1 MTAPEAQSSDLPGLG
16 KIALVT
22 GGSRGIGAAICRALA
37 QAGSDVAVGYRTNAA
52 AAEGVCAQ
60 VEGAGRK
67 AVTVRGDVRRPEDIE
82 DMVCHV
88 RRDLGEIDIFVSN
101 AGRMTPARLADID
114 ASEWDEAMAEHARA
128 AFLFSKKVIPG
139 MERRS
144 YGRILFISSISAYT
158 GGTLGPHYSAAKAAL
173 LGLMHSLAAQCAK
186 SGITVN
192 SIAPSLIETGPR
204 DPGLIRQIPVARF
217 GTPAEVAVLAAAII
231 HNGYI
236 TGQTILI
243 DGGQRMN

>member
-1 MTAPEAQSSDLPGLG
+1 MTVPEVQSSGLPGPG

-37 QAGSDVAVGYRTNAA
+37 GAGSDVAVGYHTNAP
-52 AAEGVCAQ
+52 AAEMVRAQ
-60 VEGAGRK
+60 IAGTGRR
-67 AVTVRGDVRRPEDIE
+67 AVTVRGDVRNPEDI
-82 DMVCHV
+82 DDIVGQV
-88 RRDLGEIDIFVSN
+88 SRDLGEIDIFVSN
-101 AGRMTPARLADID
+101 AGRMAPAQLPDID
-114 ASEWDEAMAEHARA
+114 AAVWDEAMTEHARA
-128 AFLFSKKVIPG
+128 AFLFSKRLIPG
-139 MERRS
+139 MESRG
-144 YGRILFISSISAYT
+144 YGRILFISSISAYN
-158 GGTLGPHYSAAKAAL
+158 GGVLGPHYAAAKAAL
-173 LGLMHSLAAQCAK
+173 LGLMHSLAAQYAK

-204 DPGLIRQIPVARF
+204 DPGLVRHIPVSRF
-217 GTPAEVAVLAAAII
+217 GTSAEVAELATAII

>member
-1 MTAPEAQSSDLPGLG
+1 MTVPEAQSRDLPGLG

-37 QAGSDVAVGYRTNAA
+37 GAGSDVAVGYRTNAT
-52 AAEGVCAQ
+52 AAESVRTQIA
-60 VEGAGRK
+60 GAGRR
-67 AVTVRGDVRRPEDIE
+67 AVTVRGDVRHPEDIE
-82 DMVCHV
+82 DIVCQA

-101 AGRMTPARLADID
+101 AGRMTPAQLPDID
-114 ASEWDEAMAEHARA
+114 ATMWDETMTEHARA
-128 AFLFSKKVIPG
+128 AFLFSKRLIPG
-139 MERRS
+139 MESRG
-144 YGRILFISSISAYT
+144 YGRILFISSISAYN
-158 GGTLGPHYSAAKAAL
+158 GGVLGPHYSAAKAAL
-173 LGLMHSLAAQCAK
+173 LGLMHSLAPHYAK

-204 DPGLIRQIPVARF
+204 DSDLLRHIPVSRF
-217 GTPAEVAVLAAAII
+217 GAAAEVAELATAII

>member
-1 MTAPEAQSSDLPGLG
+1 MTVPEVQPSGLPGHG

-37 QAGSDVAVGYRTNAA
+37 GAGSDVAVGYHTNAS
-52 AAEGVCAQ
+52 AAERVRAQ
-60 VEGAGRK
+60 IAETGRR
-67 AVTVRGDVRRPEDIE
+67 AVTVRGDVRDPQDI
-82 DMVCHV
+82 DDIVGQV
-88 RRDLGEIDIFVSN
+88 SRDLGEIDIFVSN
-101 AGRMTPARLADID
+101 AGRMAPAQLPDID
-114 ASEWDEAMAEHARA
+114 AAVWDEAMTEHARA
-128 AFLFSKKVIPG
+128 AFLFSKRLIPG
-139 MERRS
+139 MQSRG
-144 YGRILFISSISAYT
+144 YGRILFISSISAYN
-158 GGTLGPHYSAAKAAL
+158 GGVLGPHYAAAKAAL
-173 LGLMHSLAAQCAK
+173 LGLMHSLAAHYAK

-204 DPGLIRQIPVARF
+204 DPGLVRHIPVSRF
-217 GTPAEVAVLAAAII
+217 GTSAEVAELATAII